1 MEAIIRAV
9 AMYLFLL
16 VVFRVTGR
24 RTLGESTTFDL
35 LLLLVISETTQQAM
49 VGEDHSMTY
58 AFLLI
63 ITFLAV
69 NVLLSVVK
77 QYSHRVE
84 RVLEDVPLIIV
95 EHGRPLKDR
104 MDRARVDEAD
114 VLEAAREVSGVERL
128 DQIKYAVLE
137 RSGKISVI
145 TSEPH

>member
-1 MEAIIRAV
+1 
-9 AMYLFLL
+9 
-16 VVFRVTGR
+16 
-24 RTLGESTTFDL
+24 
-35 LLLLVISETTQQAM
+35 
-49 VGEDHSMTY
+49 
-58 AFLLI
+58 
-63 ITFLAV
+63 
-69 NVLLSVVK
+69 VLLSVVK

>member
-137 RSGKISVI
+137 TNGGI
-145 TSEPH
+145 TIIPKN